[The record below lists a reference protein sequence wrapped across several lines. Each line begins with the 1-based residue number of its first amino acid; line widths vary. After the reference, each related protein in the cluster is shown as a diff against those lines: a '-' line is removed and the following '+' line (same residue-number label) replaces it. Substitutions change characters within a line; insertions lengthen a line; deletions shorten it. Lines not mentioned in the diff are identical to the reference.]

1 MTRDLDELNRLVGTM
16 PREMARE
23 VLNFARH
30 LQRKLARAAE
40 ETAEWDDDSRFGA
53 DDGFDAYHPM
63 DRWDAVAP
71 AGVKD
76 VA

>member
-1 MTRDLDELNRLVGTM
+1 MNGDLDELIRVVGTM

-30 LQRKLARAAE
+30 LQRTQARADDS
-40 ETAEWDDDSRFGA
+40 AEWDEEFGSRFGA
-53 DDGFDAYHPM
+53 EAGFGSYHP
-63 DRWDAVAP
+63 WDTAEGP
-71 AGVKD
+71 GVKD